1 MKKLNLAI
9 CIFLTAFLMLWFM
22 ISCSGV
28 NLDTHTNVG
37 RISTI
42 DPVLHRMYIEIPFG
56 MRNLMMMGTLNSNAV
71 FQEDGHPATLS
82 DFKEGDLVLVQW
94 KTAGNGKVIEL
105 IER

>member
-1 MKKLNLAI
+1 MKKLNLVI
-9 CIFLTAFLMLWFM
+9 CILLTAILMLWFM

-28 NLDTHTNVG
+28 NLDVHTNVG

-42 DPVLHRMYIEIPFG
+42 DPVLHIMYIEIPFA
-56 MRNLMMMGTLNSNAV
+56 MRNLMMMGTLNSNTV

-82 DFKEGDLVLVQW
+82 DFKEGDVVLDQW
-94 KTAGNGKVIEL
+94 KTTGNSKVIEF